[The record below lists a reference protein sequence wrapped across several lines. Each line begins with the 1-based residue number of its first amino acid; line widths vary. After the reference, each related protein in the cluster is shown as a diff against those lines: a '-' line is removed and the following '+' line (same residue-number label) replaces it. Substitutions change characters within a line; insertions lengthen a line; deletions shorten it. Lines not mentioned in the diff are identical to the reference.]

1 MRLELWIDSPPE
13 NSLSTEKSALGIV
26 VEHRRDNFNAKE
38 VSFGIFQGSVWGG
51 GGILQKWFVLILI
64 SDVGGAFGLKG

>member
-38 VSFGIFQGSVWGG
+38 VSFGIFQGFCLVGG
-51 GGILQKWFVLILI
+51 GDIAKMICF
-64 SDVGGAFGLKG
+64 DFDF